1 MVINM
6 IDKILE
12 QFNITN
18 YRYDFVDKMLIIYES
33 MIVKDFYKMKQML
46 KINKCKVENI
56 IIKSR

>member
-1 MVINM
+1 M